1 VRTLLHQELR
11 HGRRTLR
18 RLEYR
23 DLMSFKERLEKEQK
37 GFSRWRK
44 AFLFISTFLGKNS
57 SFSGKTL
64 CFQIFVF
71 WGLGFG

>member
-1 VRTLLHQELR
+1 
-11 HGRRTLR
+11 
-18 RLEYR
+18 
-23 DLMSFKERLEKEQK
+23 MSFKERLEKEQK

-71 WGLGFG
+71 WGLGFGLVLEGSLGIALRGHESSNPRD